1 MKQIRTLIVD
11 DEELARVLVR
21 EYLSA
26 HPEFLIIGECAN
38 GFEAVKAISDESPDL
53 VLLDIQMPKLN
64 GFEVLEVADPPP
76 AVIFVTAYDEYAL
89 KAFEIHA
96 IDYLLKPFSKERFDE
111 ALRRAQEQL
120 QSKNPRPIQPL
131 LDDVGARNEPME
143 RVLVRDGSQVT
154 IIPVETIDYIEALD
168 DYVRVVAGGKKHM
181 KRGTLSSLEKQL
193 PKSGFIRAHRSFIL
207 NIDRLSKIEL
217 YAKDSRV
224 AILKDGTRIQVSRE
238 GYGRLKE
245 ILG

>member
-21 EYLSA
+21 EYLST
-26 HPEFLIIGECAN
+26 HPEFQIIGECAN
-38 GFEAVKAISDESPDL
+38 GFEAVKTISEESPDL

-76 AVIFVTAYDEYAL
+76 AVIFITAYDEYAL
-89 KAFEIHA
+89 KAFEVHA

-111 ALRRAQEQL
+111 ALRRAEEQL
-120 QSKNPRPIQPL
+120 RSKNPRSLQPL
-131 LDDVGARNEPME
+131 LEDVSAKSEPTE

-168 DYVRVVAGGKKHM
+168 DYVRIIAGGKKHM

-193 PKSGFIRAHRSFIL
+193 PKTRFIRAHRSFIL

-238 GYGRLKE
+238 GYGKLKE